1 MKSVGIEDTQCSAE
15 LFVVGDLVG
24 IQAASMVGGFPTLIF
39 EPDGYLFGDPLSG
52 TATWNGTNFGNLGVN
67 PGTYVWTC
75 GTGADQNFT
84 LIIGGGAGGPDGAT
98 TASLLGC
105 PLLGLAAVRRK
116 LSC

>member
-75 GTGADQNFT
+75 GTGSGPE
-84 LIIGGGAGGPDGAT
+84 LHPHHRRGGWGPDGAT

-105 PLLGLAAVRRK
+105 ALLGLAAVRRK